1 MSTTNDITGD
11 RITSKANSAS
21 YRNNFDAIDWSK
33 PDELED
39 QELADAIAS
48 ARDALDF
55 DQD

>member
-11 RITSKANSAS
+11 RIVSKVNSTP

-33 PDELED
+33 PDTVED
-39 QELADAIAS
+39 HELADAIAS
-48 ARDALDF
+48 AKDALDF